1 MTEIIFRYIHFIGIM
16 SVAATLVMQHL
27 IIAPEVTKK
36 ELKKIVFLDVIYW
49 ISIGLTLVAGLVL
62 LLGIG
67 KDVSFYLSNKDFH
80 IKLTLFLVVIL
91 LAVYPTRLLRKNKQ
105 SSEELIK
112 MPKVIIML
120 VRMQLLL
127 VFITPFFGVLIAR
140 GQ

>member
-36 ELKKIVFLDVIYW
+36 ELKKIAFLDVIYW
-49 ISIGLTLVAGLVL
+49 ISVILTIVAGLVL
-62 LLGIG
+62 LLGVG
-67 KDVSFYLSNKDFH
+67 KDLSFYTTNKDFH

-91 LAVYPTRLLRKNKQ
+91 LAIYPTQFLRKNKK

>member
-36 ELKKIVFLDVIYW
+36 ELKKIAFLDIIYW
-49 ISIGLTLVAGLVL
+49 ISIGLTLIAGLVL
-62 LLGIG
+62 LLGVG

-91 LAVYPTRLLRKNKQ
+91 LAIYPTLFLRKNKK
-105 SSEELIK
+105 SSDELIK

-140 GQ
+140 G

>member
-16 SVAATLVMQHL
+16 SLASILVMQHL

-36 ELKKIVFLDVIYW
+36 ELKKIAFLDVIYW
-49 ISIGLTLVAGLVL
+49 ISIGLTLIAGLVL
-62 LLGIG
+62 LLGVG
-67 KDVSFYLSNKDFH
+67 RDVDFYLTNQDFH

-91 LAVYPTRLLRKNKQ
+91 LAIYPTKFLRKNKK
-105 SSEELIK
+105 SAEVSIK

-127 VFITPFFGVLIAR
+127 IFIIPYFGVLIAR
-140 GQ
+140 G

>member
-1 MTEIIFRYIHFIGIM
+1 MTELIFRYIHFIGIM
-16 SVAATLVMQHL
+16 SVSATLVMQHL
-27 IIAPEVTKK
+27 IISPEITKQ

-49 ISIGLTLVAGLVL
+49 ISIVLTLVAGLVL
-62 LLGIG
+62 LLGVG

-91 LAVYPTRLLRKNKQ
+91 LAIYPTLFLRKSKKGT
-105 SSEELIK
+105 EEFIK

-120 VRMQLLL
+120 IRMQLLL
-127 VFITPFFGVLIAR
+127 VFIIPFFGVLIAR

>member
-16 SVAATLVMQHL
+16 SVGATLVMQHL
-27 IIAPEVTKK
+27 IIEPEVTKK
-36 ELKKIVFLDVIYW
+36 ALKKIAFLDVIYW
-49 ISIGLTLVAGLVL
+49 ISVGLVLIAGLVL
-62 LLGIG
+62 LLGVG
-67 KDVSFYLSNKDFH
+67 KDVSFYMTNKDFH

-91 LAVYPTRLLRKNKQ
+91 LAVYPTLFLRKNKK
-105 SSEELIK
+105 STEETIK

-120 VRMQLLL
+120 IRMQLLL

>member
-1 MTEIIFRYIHFIGIM
+1 
-16 SVAATLVMQHL
+16 MQHL

-36 ELKKIVFLDVIYW
+36 ELKKIAFLDVIYW
-49 ISIGLTLVAGLVL
+49 NSVGLTIIAGLVL
-62 LLGIG
+62 LLGVG
-67 KDVSFYLSNKDFH
+67 KDVDFYLTNQDFH

-91 LAVYPTRLLRKNKQ
+91 LAIYPTRFLRKNKK
-105 SSEELIK
+105 STEESIK

-127 VFITPFFGVLIAR
+127 VFIIPYFGVLIAR

>member
-1 MTEIIFRYIHFIGIM
+1 MTELIFRYIHFIGIM
-16 SVAATLVMQHL
+16 SVSATLVMQHL

-36 ELKKIVFLDVIYW
+36 ELKKIAFLDIIYW
-49 ISIGLTLVAGLVL
+49 ISIGLTLIAGLVL
-62 LLGIG
+62 LLGVG
-67 KDVSFYLSNKDFH
+67 KDISFYMKNQDFH

-91 LAVYPTRLLRKNKQ
+91 LAVYPTLFLRKNKK
-105 SSEELIK
+105 SGEELIK

-127 VFITPFFGVLIAR
+127 VFVIPYFGVLIAR